1 MISPSYVDG
10 LELRVKELSDKLA
23 AAREEI
29 EIHKTWASADAGWA
43 RVRELEAENAALR
56 KVVDA
61 VRKLVKFGWVRSGK
75 GIYDA
80 LRALDAGKDLPE
92 NSKKIYPCVD
102 CGKMRSKDEG
112 GTVFTVCEI
121 CWDKRH
127 KKPLDAGKEDV

>member
-61 VRKLVKFGWVRSGK
+61 VRKLVKFGWVRSAK

-80 LRALDAGKDLPE
+80 LRALDAGKVKDPHASTGAMANAWFGTTGTTDAINQVFPE
-92 NSKKIYPCVD
+92 TI
-102 CGKMRSKDEG
+102 
-112 GTVFTVCEI
+112 
-121 CWDKRH
+121 
-127 KKPLDAGKEDV
+127 DAGKEDTP